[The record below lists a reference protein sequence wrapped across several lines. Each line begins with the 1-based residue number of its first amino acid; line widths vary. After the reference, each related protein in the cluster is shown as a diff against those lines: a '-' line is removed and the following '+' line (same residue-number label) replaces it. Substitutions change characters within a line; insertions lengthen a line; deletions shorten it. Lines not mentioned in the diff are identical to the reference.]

1 MFSLLPK
8 ADQFMWLLVALVAN
22 PTIDK
27 KINKCL
33 FYLPGTDSK
42 IGVYVFP
49 EVRLSHS
56 L

>member
-1 MFSLLPK
+1 MFSLLPN
-8 ADQFMWLLVALVAN
+8 ADQFTRLLVALVAN
-22 PTIDK
+22 PTTNK

-33 FYLPGTDSK
+33 FYLQGTDSK

-49 EVRLSHS
+49 EVRLSYS